1 MQLLQEHNHL
11 VTLSQRGHLIVIEPI
26 RYSDYRKASKKQEGG
41 RRDNGGAHKLYVLA
55 RDLADVLLSRHT

>member
-11 VTLSQRGHLIVIEPI
+11 VTLSQRGHLILIEPI

-41 RRDNGGAHKLYVLA
+41 ITGAGAHKLYVLA